1 MAGSMILQLL
11 DALTTGRVIT
21 AVCLFF
27 LGAFIVDFTWKP
39 RYPAELPRIGYGDG
53 VVGTMRNWIGYVLYF
68 NDWVAEGY
76 ERFSKHNQTFVVPSA
91 ASRPN
96 EIVVPRSQTMWLLE
110 MPDRV
115 VSTLEAHDDVLFN
128 KYNFLGVGSG
138 YPISVLHKHLARN
151 LIGLIPGIQEEVH
164 GVLDEIFGVD
174 TQDWKS
180 VNLWE
185 AWLGIVP
192 RVTNRVL
199 VGASICRDKKFLE
212 RVVLFADQVVM
223 NSFILSMFPKIIHPI
238 MGRIVTIR
246 NWWSWWKASRIA
258 LPTIEKR
265 LQDMMR
271 KHAGEPGFENW
282 APTEDFITWVIRQS
296 IVDGNTSELDAHMIS
311 KRLLPLE
318 FAAIHTTV
326 ITGHSLLLDLL
337 SSDPS
342 LGYLD
347 NIKEETARV
356 FREEGGRWTKDGLS
370 RLYKTDSAIRESQR
384 LSNFATSLVKR
395 KVIAREGITNQ
406 AEGWHAPYGA
416 LFMLNL
422 AGVQHDADLYSNPYN
437 YDAFRY
443 SRVRIEYVERPR
455 EKKDKEEGL
464 RVAKLGMVTTSDAH
478 LAFGHGRHACP
489 GRFFVAHEL
498 KMVLAYLLNNYEIR
512 PIPERPKPQW
522 LGQNIIPPLQAK
534 IEVRRRKGTI

>member
-1 MAGSMILQLL
+1 
-11 DALTTGRVIT
+11 
-21 AVCLFF
+21 
-27 LGAFIVDFTWKP
+27 
-39 RYPAELPRIGYGDG
+39 
-53 VVGTMRNWIGYVLYF
+53 
-68 NDWVAEGY
+68 
-76 ERFSKHNQTFVVPSA
+76 
-91 ASRPN
+91 
-96 EIVVPRSQTMWLLE
+96 MWLLE

-151 LIGLIPGIQEEVH
+151 LVGLIPGIQDEVQA
-164 GVLDEIFGVD
+164 VLDETFGTD
-174 TQDWKS
+174 TEEWKS

-185 AWLGIVP
+185 AWLSIVP

-199 VGASICRDKKFLE
+199 VGASVCRDKVFLE

-223 NSFILSMFPKIIHPI
+223 NSFVLSMFPKIVHPM
-238 MGRIVTIR
+238 MGRLVTLR

-265 LQDMMR
+265 LQDMLR
-271 KHAGEPGFENW
+271 KHAGEPGYENW
-282 APTEDFITWVIRQS
+282 TPTEDFITWVIRQS
-296 IVDGNTSELDAHMIS
+296 IVDGNASELDAVMIS

-337 SSDPS
+337 SSDPA

-347 NIKEETARV
+347 SIKEETARV
-356 FREEGGRWTKDGLS
+356 LREEGGRWTKEGLS

-395 KVIAREGITNQ
+395 KVVAPEGIHNQ

-422 AGVQHDADLYSNPYN
+422 AGVQHDADLYTNPYK

-443 SRVRIEYVERPR
+443 SRVRIEYAERPR
-455 EKKDKEEGL
+455 ELRDKEEGL
-464 RVAKLGMVTTSDAH
+464 RVAKLGMVTTSDSH
-478 LAFGHGRHACP
+478 LAFGHGRHA
-489 GRFFVAHEL
+489 
-498 KMVLAYLLNNYEIR
+498 
-512 PIPERPKPQW
+512 W
-522 LGQNIIPPLQAK
+522 
-534 IEVRRRKGTI
+534 

>member
-1 MAGSMILQLL
+1 MRLG
-11 DALTTGRVIT
+11 LTG
-21 AVCLFF
+21 
-27 LGAFIVDFTWKP
+27 P
-39 RYPAELPRIGYGDG
+39 SQ
-53 VVGTMRNWIGYVLYF
+53 
-68 NDWVAEGY
+68 
-76 ERFSKHNQTFVVPSA
+76 FSKHDQTFVVPSA

-138 YPISVLHKHLARN
+138 YPISVLHRHLARS
-151 LIGLIPGIQEEVH
+151 LPGLIPGIQEEVH
-164 GVLDEIFGVD
+164 GVVDVTFGTD
-174 TQDWKS
+174 TEEWKE

-199 VGASICRDKKFLE
+199 VGAPVCRDKEFLE
-212 RVVLFADQVVM
+212 RVVQFADQVVM
-223 NSFILSMFPKIIHPI
+223 NSFILSMFPKLVHPVI
-238 MGRIVTIR
+238 GRIVTLR
-246 NWWSWWKASRIA
+246 NWWTWWKASRIV
-258 LPTIEKR
+258 LPVIEKR

-271 KHAGEPGFENW
+271 KHAAEPEYEQW
-282 APTEDFITWVIRQS
+282 APPEDFITWLIRQS
-296 IVDGNTSELDAHMIS
+296 IVEGKGAELDADMIS

-337 SSDPS
+337 SSDPA
-342 LGYLD
+342 LGYVD
-347 NIKEETARV
+347 AVREETARV
-356 FREEGGRWTKDGLS
+356 FREEGGRWTKEGLS

-395 KVIAREGITNQ
+395 KVVAPDGVTNPD
-406 AEGWHAPYGA
+406 EGWHVPYGS
-416 LFMLNL
+416 LLMLNL
-422 AGVQHDADLYSNPYN
+422 AGVQHDADLYSKPCD

-443 SRVRIEYVERPR
+443 ARVRIEYAERPR
-455 EKKDKEEGL
+455 EKRGKEEGL

-478 LAFGHGRHACP
+478 LAFGHGRHA
-489 GRFFVAHEL
+489 
-498 KMVLAYLLNNYEIR
+498 
-512 PIPERPKPQW
+512 W
-522 LGQNIIPPLQAK
+522 
-534 IEVRRRKGTI
+534 